1 MNGDEMLA
9 LTAELGAGVE
19 VRFVRL
25 ETLIAMKEATGRARD
40 RDDAEHLR
48 QILQELRRN
57 E

>member
-1 MNGDEMLA
+1 MVA

-57 E
+57 G